1 CASVS
6 APFSTNSRGSQ
17 RSGQRRAVQLS
28 SLGLIRRTRAFPQPS
43 VLDITM
49 LGLNSSKSIHN
60 SANFSCSLGAG
71 DSRSN
76 ADSPLPLHL
85 PHRQLAGFGSESRP

>member
-1 CASVS
+1 FS
-6 APFSTNSRGSQ
+6 APFSTSSRGSQ

-28 SLGLIRRTRAFPQPS
+28 SLDLTLRTRACPQPS
-43 VLDITM
+43 MLDITL

-71 DSRSN
+71 DSRSS

-85 PHRQLAGFGSESRP
+85 PHRQLALFRVGIASVIG